1 MEELRSSIDL
11 SSYIAPL
18 SARRG
23 GAGALSPCLSESALS
38 PCPAD
43 SVGPDER
50 RRPAGTAI
58 LYCDPLSA
66 CEAVHSGQARQAEE
80 LRAAREEAA
89 ALRESMMRASED
101 HEKRVRE
108 TEEGRD
114 RGGGVALRA
123 KGGRGSGCTA
133 CRGARLESTRARR
146 WPRLLN
152 RGCLQTEAP

>member
-23 GAGALSPCLSESALS
+23 GAGALSPCISESAVS

-43 SVGPDER
+43 SAGPDG
-50 RRPAGTAI
+50 RRPTGTAI

-80 LRAAREEAA
+80 LRAAQEEAA
-89 ALRESMMRASED
+89 ALRESMMRSSED
-101 HEKRVRE
+101 HEKRVRGE
-108 TEEGRD
+108 TD
-114 RGGGVALRA
+114 
-123 KGGRGSGCTA
+123 
-133 CRGARLESTRARR
+133 ES
-146 WPRLLN
+146 
-152 RGCLQTEAP
+152 E